1 MKVAVLALTLA
12 TVAVPT
18 LAQATMLERQAGRA
32 IRNAGHWCGRV
43 SNMAVN
49 DKVSLPTRRVVRV
62 TCDDG
67 TRYVQY
73 DLVMSPDNKV
83 QSIEKAKP

>member
-1 MKVAVLALTLA
+1 MKFAVMAMVLAG
-12 TVAVPT
+12 VAIPT
-18 LAQATMLERQAGRA
+18 LAHADLLERRTGRVIRQAGQ
-32 IRNAGHWCGRV
+32 WCGKV
-43 SNMAVN
+43 SHMAVN
-49 DKVSLPTRRVVRV
+49 DKVSTPTHRVVRV

-73 DLVMSPDNKV
+73 DLVISPDNKV

>member
-1 MKVAVLALTLA
+1 MKYTILALALA
-12 TVAVPT
+12 AIAVPS

-32 IRNAGHWCGRV
+32 IRHAGHWCGKV

-49 DKVSLPTRRVVRV
+49 DKVSLPSRRVVRV

-73 DLVMSPDNKV
+73 DLVMSPDNKIA
-83 QSIEKAKP
+83 SIEKVTP